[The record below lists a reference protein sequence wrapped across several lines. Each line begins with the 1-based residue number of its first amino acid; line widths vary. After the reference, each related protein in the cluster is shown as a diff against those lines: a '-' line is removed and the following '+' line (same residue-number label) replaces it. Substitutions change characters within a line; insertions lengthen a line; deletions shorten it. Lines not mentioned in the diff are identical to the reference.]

1 MFAYI
6 ELGFFLIK
14 NIHTKIKDQ
23 EVTNMVLGVQV

>member
-14 NIHTKIKDQ
+14 NVHTKIKDQ
-23 EVTNMVLGVQV
+23 VTNMVLGVQV